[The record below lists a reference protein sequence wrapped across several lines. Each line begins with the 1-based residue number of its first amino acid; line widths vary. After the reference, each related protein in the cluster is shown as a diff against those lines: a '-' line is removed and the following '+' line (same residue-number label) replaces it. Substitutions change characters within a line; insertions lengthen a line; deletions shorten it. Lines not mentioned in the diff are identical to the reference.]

1 MPILSNLIVRIGAS
15 TDDFDRK
22 VNSSLN
28 KIKRFAS
35 DVTTAGTALS
45 IGFSLPLIAAGAGAL
60 KAAGDMDVLQRAL
73 LTTAGSAAEASTQFS
88 RLAEIAKL
96 PGIGL
101 EEAVRGSIRLQNYGM
116 SAGLAEKALRG
127 VSNAVA
133 GAGGSAEDTG
143 EALRQMG
150 QIWGRQKVTMDN
162 LRIVLERVPQSAKII
177 REEFGA
183 EALADPANALE
194 KLGVNSEKFLTIL
207 IEKLGDAPK
216 VTAGFKTEMEN
227 LRQSFDM
234 AAAAV
239 GEVLIP
245 TVTRLITETLTPGIE
260 EVKAFAEAF
269 KLLPTA
275 TQNWA
280 IGLTAVMTAAPIVIV
295 ALGTLVE
302 KSMVLLGVIVKLRG
316 PLAAVGRAL
325 ANLRGVLL
333 ATGSAMAFLGGEI
346 LLMVKN
352 WELVL
357 ALFLR
362 AGGPIATAIATTTGL
377 LFGAGAAGM
386 AAGAGVGLF
395 MKMLMDHGGKPVD
408 TTAEAIKNLNKNFE
422 GQIISSGQ
430 AGDAIIGYMR
440 LLRPAETASV
450 ALAVKAKADAHK
462 GAAAATAAHTE
473 VVYANSVAQLVEMEA
488 VSRGGSAWAMATK
501 AIFGFLNAYQ
511 PWGDKIAL
519 HASDTGRLAMATEE
533 YRQALDRLAN
543 VKMVDIAPRDVRR
556 GSVLEADDILSRAGG
571 TSSRQ
576 QSLKVAGLE
585 ADLARIKQLNKE
597 GKATG
602 NDVIAIQQA
611 LKKEIDGTGKAA
623 EVAGEKQVAAM
634 RQVSLVVNDLAK
646 GIAKVIFGGG
656 SKIDTLPMRRNIDEL
671 KQSEKDLLSQQK
683 SGKDVTNQLI
693 KVRMDLA
700 EAEDKLTDAIK
711 RQGRA
716 YQALQAFKNIG
727 LDIAQSITRAGI
739 EYALMKISKQV
750 LGLIGDFG
758 NLGGIMAKVF
768 GGGLGAAKAVPALN
782 PVINAAGG
790 IGGAIGSAAPAAS
803 SAIGGAAAASPI
815 VGMVMA
821 VASVVSAISAVVANF
836 QFAAMNKSLD
846 IIVKHTLQAANDLAN
861 LRADEWTREG
871 HLMAKLDDLWRTNLG
886 IYDLLGKGIGGMGG
900 GGGSTF
906 NITVTGGD
914 TRAVMENL
922 TRMLK
927 LHGAIPANA

>member
-1 MPILSNLIVRIGAS
+1 MPILSNLIIRIGAT

-22 VNSSLN
+22 VNSSLG

-45 IGFSLPLIAAGAGAL
+45 IGFSLPLIAAGGAAI
-60 KAAGDMDVLQRAL
+60 KAAADMQSLTMGLQSVMK
-73 LTTAGSAAEASTQFS
+73 TAEATGAEMDKL
-88 RLAEIAKL
+88 RVLAKM
-96 PGIGL
+96 PGIDL
-101 EEAVRGSIRLQNYGM
+101 EGAVRGSIRLQILGR
-116 SAGLAEKALRG
+116 SADSSRKVMGELA
-127 VSNAVA
+127 NAIA
-133 GAGGSAEDTG
+133 IAGGGADDFQVVSQQ
-143 EALRQMG
+143 LSQMQSLG
-150 QIWGRQKVTMDN
+150 KVTAENLNIIKERMPAISKVMNDTWGPGAAADPAKFFAGIGLNATQVIDIVIDKMAQGERAGNGFKNSWDN
-162 LRIVLERVPQSAKII
+162 LEQSAK
-177 REEFGA
+177 
-183 EALADPANALE
+183 D
-194 KLGVNSEKFLTIL
+194 
-207 IEKLGDAPK
+207 
-216 VTAGFKTEMEN
+216 
-227 LRQSFDM
+227 
-234 AAAAV
+234 AAAAF
-239 GEVLIP
+239 GESLLPIAQKVLDDF
-245 TVTRLITETLTPGIE
+245 LTPGIE
-260 EVKAFAEAF
+260 MAKAMAGAF
-269 KLLPTA
+269 KLLQSD

-280 IGLTAVMTAAPIVIV
+280 IGLTVVATAAPIVIV
-295 ALGTLVE
+295 ALGMLVE
-302 KSMVLLGVIVKLRG
+302 KSTVLLGVIVKLRG

-325 ANLRGVLL
+325 ANLGGVLL
-333 ATGSAMAFLGGEI
+333 STEAAMASLGGNI

-362 AGGPIATAIATTTGL
+362 SGGPIATAIATTTGL

-408 TTAEAIKNLNKNFE
+408 TTAEAIKNLNKNFD

-440 LLRPAETASV
+440 LLRPAETESV

-501 AIFGFLNAYQ
+501 AIYGFLNAYQ

-576 QSLKVAGLE
+576 QSSKVAGLE

-597 GKATG
+597 GKSTG

-611 LKKEIDGTGKAA
+611 LKKEIHGTGKEA
-623 EVAGEKQVAAM
+623 EVAGKKQVAAM

-646 GIAKVIFGGG
+646 GITDLIFKGGKIGDMFASVAK
-656 SKIDTLPMRRNIDEL
+656 
-671 KQSEKDLLSQQK
+671 
-683 SGKDVTNQLI
+683 
-693 KVRMDLA
+693 
-700 EAEDKLTDAIK
+700 
-711 RQGRA
+711 
-716 YQALQAFKNIG
+716 QA
-727 LDIAQSITRAGI
+727 AQSITRILIEGALTKLAAKLVGVGGLMAGI
-739 EYALMKISKQV
+739 
-750 LGLIGDFG
+750 
-758 NLGGIMAKVF
+758 F
-768 GGGLGAAKAVPALN
+768 GGAGAGAATAAATATATAAATAAAASGAGA
-782 PVINAAGG
+782 AAGG
-790 IGGAIGSAAPAAS
+790 VASASSVIGSAA
-803 SAIGGAAAASPI
+803 AAADPI
-815 VGMVMA
+815 VAMVTA
-821 VASVVSAISAVVANF
+821 VSSVVSAISAVVANF